1 MPMTALVELKGI
13 TKSFVGVRV
22 LNGVVFEVRRGEV
35 HALLGE
41 NGAGKSTLIKI
52 IAGVHA
58 PDSGDVTINGE
69 PVKFTNPGQA
79 VKAGI
84 AIVYQELL
92 LFPELSVAENI
103 FLNHAPQKRWG
114 GLDWAQMRKRSR
126 QLLDDLDSHHLD

>member
-1 MPMTALVELKGI
+1 MKALVEAKCI
-13 TKSFVGVRV
+13 SKSFVGVRV
-22 LNGVVFEVRRGEV
+22 LNTVDFDVRPGEV

-58 PDSGDVTINGE
+58 PDSGDIVINGE
-69 PVKFTNPGQA
+69 TVKFTNPGQA
-79 VKAGI
+79 VKDGI

-103 FLNHAPQKRWG
+103 FLNHAPRGKWG
-114 GLDWAQMRKRSR
+114 
-126 QLLDDLDSHHLD
+126 